1 MVCKSLNKA
10 SQRDAVNCAPAGG
23 VMKYMRK
30 LFILLIILSF
40 NAMSD
45 GNIKMKIV
53 EFNGLGQ
60 PSLEDV
66 KDGDVLV
73 LYKPQESVEVVKL
86 KILPPDDY
94 GPELTHAKN
103 ENELGPELKSLVE
116 SFHPQLVL
124 SDRHWILTCPESIAD
139 RAVF

>member
-1 MVCKSLNKA
+1 MKS
-10 SQRDAVNCAPAGG
+10 
-23 VMKYMRK
+23 MRK

-45 GNIKMKIV
+45 GNIQMKIV

-124 SDRHWILTCPESIAD
+124 SDRHWTLTCPESIAD